1 MNGAR
6 GFVQAIQVSKQNPDT
21 VDNIWIVFNNDNIGK
36 LYRFEQNH
44 LRQHFNP
51 GHSLATP
58 ILPSRKTFK
67 LDFGNVEYQRQNFP
81 LSVAYSVTA
90 HKCQGETLEEVIID
104 FGPDLE
110 YKINNFICP
119 GSFYVA
125 LTRVREGNS
134 VYLRSFDR
142 SFIQVN
148 EKIEQKVDA
157 MIKHKP
163 YDFKKIYLDQK
174 IFKIEN
180 HEIKLGYLNINGLLE
195 GNHDHY
201 FNCDKNL
208 SDLDII
214 VLAETKLGQQ
224 FSNESLQTKLSN
236 WRLIARYDSQDQKKH
251 MGLLLLISKKSN
263 ISGSLSITYQTAK
276 RGDHVQI
283 EGIIVKDVEELILG
297 FIYCRSTPTDAEI
310 KAINKYFG
318 ECNVL
323 LGDFNLSHRIAS
335 DQAKV
340 NNLCQ
345 DSKVSALKEITRS
358 ISYNQLD
365 YILMDKILLDRSF
378 VTSYHNFIS
387 DHKSIT
393 ARIGMNGNSLTDK
406 IKMKLT
412 FDSESHLKAKPV
424 YEMDKGSSSSSIES
438 DDSDLDAP
446 NNLVKGTDDCE
457 IFRRKCMN
465 VDYETCWLNYCLQLV
480 LTAMD
485 HSASPLSFD
494 SELGEE
500 LIRLNSSEQDI
511 LNPATTKIIIVGA
524 EDTRIALRIS
534 ELETEIDDED
544 QLEYRVKAVRKLRHD
559 LLHGQQCIRD
569 FFLCM
574 QENMESWPDVCS
586 IFNFK
591 LINSTTCCGCNHH
604 FESESV
610 HMYVEMDLP
619 SNNSSLSESVENYFC
634 TSNLSA
640 WTCNNCKNNC
650 QSEKRTE
657 ISLVTETEFLTI
669 ILTRTIQTQDGFEL
683 NKKEIICTNDVYIR

>member
-1 MNGAR
+1 MVNQQKLAQLLPNQQEYSCDSIDMVTNLPAGDVLPDKLKETPEKTGNLHSQLKLKVGAPVVITSNHPKQKYREDGIMNGAR

-36 LYRFEQNH
+36 LYRFEQNK
-44 LRQHFNP
+44 LCQHFNP

-224 FSNESLQTKLSN
+224 FSNESLQTTLNN

-323 LGDFNLSHRIAS
+323 LGDFNLAIEL
-335 DQAKV
+335 QV
-340 NNLCQ
+340 
-345 DSKVSALKEITRS
+345 
-358 ISYNQLD
+358 
-365 YILMDKILLDRSF
+365 
-378 VTSYHNFIS
+378 
-387 DHKSIT
+387 
-393 ARIGMNGNSLTDK
+393 
-406 IKMKLT
+406 IKQK
-412 FDSESHLKAKPV
+412 
-424 YEMDKGSSSSSIES
+424 
-438 DDSDLDAP
+438 
-446 NNLVKGTDDCE
+446 
-457 IFRRKCMN
+457 
-465 VDYETCWLNYCLQLV
+465 
-480 LTAMD
+480 
-485 HSASPLSFD
+485 
-494 SELGEE
+494 
-500 LIRLNSSEQDI
+500 
-511 LNPATTKIIIVGA
+511 
-524 EDTRIALRIS
+524 
-534 ELETEIDDED
+534 
-544 QLEYRVKAVRKLRHD
+544 
-559 LLHGQQCIRD
+559 
-569 FFLCM
+569 
-574 QENMESWPDVCS
+574 
-586 IFNFK
+586 
-591 LINSTTCCGCNHH
+591 
-604 FESESV
+604 
-610 HMYVEMDLP
+610 
-619 SNNSSLSESVENYFC
+619 
-634 TSNLSA
+634 
-640 WTCNNCKNNC
+640 
-650 QSEKRTE
+650 
-657 ISLVTETEFLTI
+657 
-669 ILTRTIQTQDGFEL
+669 
-683 NKKEIICTNDVYIR
+683 